1 MAGIVSTLMM
11 KFVSPTT
18 FPNGLAAVA
27 SRYDGFLLDQWGVL
41 HDGVRPY
48 PGAVAALKALRS
60 AGKRVIILSNSGRL
74 GTENAAQLAKLG
86 FARELYD
93 DVVSAG
99 DDAREALIA
108 RDEPFHRALGR
119 RCLLL
124 AREGERHLAE
134 GLGLKLVDDVEAADF
149 ILLMTMDP
157 PRQSVAGWMG
167 LLRAASARRLPMVC
181 ANPDLHRASP
191 DGGLQEAP
199 GLVARAYEQLGGT
212 VRYHGKPQ
220 PRIYRSCLTRL
231 GLDRSRVVAIGDSLE
246 HDIAGAEAAGI
257 DSVFIG
263 GGIHRDEIGWNGATM
278 DAASCL
284 ALFARTGRSPTYAL
298 SLLG

>member
-1 MAGIVSTLMM
+1 MM
-11 KFVSPTT
+11 QNSISTT
-18 FPNGLAAVA
+18 FPDSLTALMP
-27 SRYDGFLLDQWGVL
+27 RYDGFLLDQWGVL

-48 PGAVAALKALRS
+48 PGAVAALEMLRR
-60 AGKRVIILSNSGRL
+60 AGKRVIILSNSGRS
-74 GTENAAQLAKLG
+74 GAENARQLAKFG

-93 DVVSAG
+93 EVVSAG
-99 DDAREALIA
+99 DDAREALSV
-108 RDEPFHRALGR
+108 RDEPFHHVLGR

-124 AREGERHLAE
+124 AREGEAHLAE
-134 GLGLKLVDDVEAADF
+134 GLGLDLVGDVETADF

-167 LLRAASARRLPMVC
+167 LLQAASARRLPMVC

-199 GLVARAYEQLGGT
+199 GLVARAYEQLGGA

-220 PRIYRSCLTRL
+220 PRIYRTCLAKL

-246 HDIAGAEAAGI
+246 HDIAGAQGAGI

-263 GGIHRDEIGWNGATM
+263 GGIHRGEIGWDGAAM

-284 ALFARTGRSPTYAL
+284 ALFARAGRSPTYAL
-298 SLLG
+298 PLLG

>member
-1 MAGIVSTLMM
+1 MM
-11 KFVSPTT
+11 QLASATT
-18 FPNGLAAVA
+18 FPNDLAALMP
-27 SRYDGFLLDQWGVL
+27 RHDGFLLDQWGVL
-41 HDGVRPY
+41 HDGIRPY
-48 PGAVAALKALRS
+48 PGAVAALEMLRQ

-74 GTENAAQLAKLG
+74 GAENAVLLAKMG
-86 FARELYD
+86 FAGELYD
-93 DVVSAG
+93 EVVSAG
-99 DDAREALIA
+99 DDAREALAA

-124 AREGERHLAE
+124 ARDGEAHLAE
-134 GLGLKLVDDVEAADF
+134 GLALDLVDDVAVADF

-167 LLRAASARRLPMVC
+167 VLRTASERRLPMVC

-220 PRIYRSCLTRL
+220 PRIYRTCLAKL

-263 GGIHRDEIGWNGATM
+263 GGIHRGEIGWNGAAM
-278 DAASCL
+278 DLASCL
-284 ALFARTGRSPTYAL
+284 ALFARFGRAPTYAL
-298 SLLG
+298 PLLG

>member
-1 MAGIVSTLMM
+1 MRQLLS
-11 KFVSPTT
+11 TT
-18 FPNGLAAVA
+18 FPNGLAALVP
-27 SRYDGFLLDQWGVL
+27 RYDGFLLDQWGVL

-48 PGAVAALKALRS
+48 PGAVTALEALRR

-74 GTENAAQLAKLG
+74 GSENAMHLAKLG

-93 DVVSAG
+93 KVVSAG
-99 DDAREALIA
+99 DDAREAMA
-108 RDEPFHRALGR
+108 TRDEPFHRALGR

-124 AREGERHLAE
+124 AREGEAHLAD
-134 GLGLKLVDDVEAADF
+134 GLGLELVDEVEAADF
-149 ILLMTMDP
+149 LLLMTMDP

-167 LLRAASARRLPMVC
+167 LLKAASERRLPMVC

-191 DGGLQEAP
+191 NGGLQEAP

-212 VRYHGKPQ
+212 VRYHGKPEA
-220 PRIYRSCLTRL
+220 RIYRSCLAKL

-246 HDIAGAEAAGI
+246 HDIAGAQGAGL

-263 GGIHRDEIGWNGATM
+263 GGIHRGEIVWDGAAM
-278 DAASCL
+278 DRASCL
-284 ALFARTGRSPTYAL
+284 ALFARAGRHPTYAL
-298 SLLG
+298 PLLG

>member
-1 MAGIVSTLMM
+1 MLQRP
-11 KFVSPTT
+11 PTT

-48 PGAVAALKALRS
+48 PGAVAALELLRR
-60 AGKRVIILSNSGRL
+60 AGKRVVILSNSGRL
-74 GTENAAQLAKLG
+74 GAENAAQLAKFG
-86 FARELYD
+86 FVREIYD
-93 DVVSAG
+93 EVVSAG
-99 DDAREALIA
+99 DDARDALLA
-108 RDEPFHRALGR
+108 RDEPFHLGLGR

-124 AREGERHLAE
+124 ARQGEAHLAE
-134 GLGLKLVDDVEAADF
+134 GLGLDLVDDVAVADF

-157 PRQSVAGWMG
+157 PRQSVAGWMD
-167 LLRAASARRLPMVC
+167 LLRAASERRLPMVC

-199 GLVARAYEQLGGT
+199 GLIARAYEQLGGA
-212 VRYHGKPQ
+212 VHYHGKPD
-220 PRIYRSCLTRL
+220 PRIYRTCLTKL

-246 HDIAGAEAAGI
+246 HDIAGAQGAGI

-263 GGIHRDEIGWNGATM
+263 GGIHRGEIGWAGAAM
-278 DAASCL
+278 DRASCL
-284 ALFARTGRSPTYAL
+284 ALFARTGRTPTYAL
-298 SLLG
+298 PLLG

>member
-1 MAGIVSTLMM
+1 MIKSSSSA
-11 KFVSPTT
+11 T
-18 FPNGLAAVA
+18 FPNDVAVLMP
-27 SRYDGFLLDQWGVL
+27 RYDGFLLDQWGVL

-48 PGAVAALKALRS
+48 SGAVAALETLRN

-74 GTENAAQLAKLG
+74 GAENAAQLAKFG

-93 DVVSAG
+93 EVVSAG
-99 DDAREALIA
+99 DDAREALAA

-124 AREGERHLAE
+124 ARDGEAHLAE
-134 GLGLKLVDDVEAADF
+134 GLALDLVDDVAVADF

-167 LLRAASARRLPMVC
+167 VLRTASERRLPMVC

-220 PRIYRSCLTRL
+220 PRIYRTCLAKL

-263 GGIHRDEIGWNGATM
+263 GGIHRGEIGWNGAAM
-278 DAASCL
+278 DLASCL
-284 ALFARTGRSPTYAL
+284 ALFARFGRAPTYAL
-298 SLLG
+298 PLLG

>member
-1 MAGIVSTLMM
+1 MTQLP
-11 KFVSPTT
+11 SPTT
-18 FPNGLAAVA
+18 FPNGLAALVP
-27 SRYDGFLLDQWGVL
+27 RYDGFLLDQWGVL

-48 PGAVAALKALRS
+48 PGALAALEALRR

-86 FARELYD
+86 FARSLYGE
-93 DVVSAG
+93 VVSAG
-99 DDAREALIA
+99 DDAREALA
-108 RDEPFHRALGR
+108 TRDEPFHRALGR

-124 AREGERHLAE
+124 ARAGEAHLAD
-134 GLGLKLVDDVEAADF
+134 GLGLDLADDVEAADF

-157 PRQSVAGWMG
+157 PRQSVAGWMDV
-167 LLRAASARRLPMVC
+167 LRAASERRLPMVC

-212 VRYHGKPQ
+212 VRYHGKPE
-220 PRIYRSCLTRL
+220 PRIYRSCLARL
-231 GLDRSRVVAIGDSLE
+231 GLEQSLVVAIGDSLE
-246 HDIAGAEAAGI
+246 HDIAGAQAAGI

-263 GGIHRDEIGWNGATM
+263 GGIHRGDIGWDGAAM
-278 DAASCL
+278 DVASCL
-284 ALFARTGRSPTYAL
+284 ALFASAGRTPTYAL
-298 SLLG
+298 PLLG

>member
-1 MAGIVSTLMM
+1 MM
-11 KFVSPTT
+11 QNSISTT
-18 FPNGLAAVA
+18 FPDSLTALMP
-27 SRYDGFLLDQWGVL
+27 RYDGFLLDQWGVL

-48 PGAVAALKALRS
+48 PGAVAALEMLRR
-60 AGKRVIILSNSGRL
+60 AGKRVIILSNSGRS
-74 GTENAAQLAKLG
+74 GAENARQLAKMG
-86 FARELYD
+86 FATELYGE
-93 DVVSAG
+93 VVSAG
-99 DDAREALIA
+99 DDAREALAA
-108 RDEPFHRALGR
+108 RDEPFHQALGR

-124 AREGERHLAE
+124 AREGEAHLAE
-134 GLGLKLVDDVEAADF
+134 GLGLDLVDDVETADF

-167 LLRAASARRLPMVC
+167 LLRAASTRRLPMVC

-199 GLVARAYEQLGGT
+199 GLVARAYEQLGGA

-220 PRIYRSCLTRL
+220 PRIYRTCLAKL
-231 GLDRSRVVAIGDSLE
+231 GLDRSRVIAIGDSLE
-246 HDIAGAEAAGI
+246 HDIAGAQGAGI

-263 GGIHRDEIGWNGATM
+263 GGIHRGEIGWDGAAM

-284 ALFARTGRSPTYAL
+284 ALFARAGRSPTYAL
-298 SLLG
+298 PRLG

>member
-1 MAGIVSTLMM
+1 MIEEST
-11 KFVSPTT
+11 STT
-18 FPNGLAAVA
+18 FPNSLAALLP
-27 SRYDGFLLDQWGVL
+27 RYDGFLLDQWGVL

-48 PGAVAALKALRS
+48 PGAVAALEMLRR
-60 AGKRVIILSNSGRL
+60 AGKRVIILSNSGRS
-74 GTENAAQLAKLG
+74 GTENARQLAKFG

-93 DVVSAG
+93 GIVSAG
-99 DDAREALIA
+99 DDARDALAA
-108 RDEPFHRALGR
+108 RDEPFHQALGR

-124 AREGERHLAE
+124 AREGEAHLAE
-134 GLGLKLVDDVEAADF
+134 GLGLDLVDDVEAADF

-157 PRQSVAGWMG
+157 PRQSVASWMN
-167 LLRAASARRLPMVC
+167 LLEAASARRLPMVC

-191 DGGLQEAP
+191 SGGLQEAP
-199 GLVARAYEQLGGT
+199 GLVARTYEQLGGM

-220 PRIYRSCLTRL
+220 PRIYRTCLATL
-231 GLDRSRVVAIGDSLE
+231 ELDRSRVIAIGDSLE
-246 HDIAGAEAAGI
+246 HDIAGAQGAGI

-263 GGIHRDEIGWNGATM
+263 GGIHRDEIGWNGAMM

-298 SLLG
+298 SLLD